1 MPATLTY
8 PGVYIQEIPSG
19 SRTITGVATAVAAF
33 VGRASRGPVDE
44 PVRVTSLAEF
54 ERTFGGLE
62 RTSGLGYAVR
72 DFYLNGGNLA
82 VVVRLGGEGAAAA
95 TIALGDAAADEG
107 PLTLTTIGP
116 GTWGNDHRAL
126 IRTYIAEGN
135 FGEAFRQYRVYCDL
149 AREHLGVPPSPRLQ
163 ALIASLHESWPEDAP
178 TQR

>member
-44 PVRVTSLAEF
+44 PVRITSLAEF

-82 VVVRLGGEGAAAA
+82 VVVRLGGEEAEAA
-95 TIALGDAAADEG
+95 TVTLGDAADDDGDGDADG
-107 PLTLTTIGP
+107 DAADSPIALAAIGP
-116 GTWGNDHRAL
+116 GTWAAL
-126 IRTYIAEGN
+126 QRSH
-135 FGEAFRQYRVYCDL
+135 
-149 AREHLGVPPSPRLQ
+149 ARELGAGVSRRRHATVTL
-163 ALIASLHESWPEDAP
+163 AGRAP
-178 TQR
+178 QSVER